1 MSKIQLSFPIF
12 KDEIYRLHYWESWYP
27 PPVTVIVTIA
37 AVDLFLLCSVLPIY
51 IILILLPP

>member
-12 KDEIYRLHYWESWYP
+12 KNGIYRLHYWESWCP
-27 PPVTVIVTIA
+27 PPVTVIVTTA
-37 AVDLFLLCSVLPIY
+37 AVDLFLLCSVLPID

>member
-12 KDEIYRLHYWESWYP
+12 KDGIYHLHHWESWCP
-27 PPVTVIVTIA
+27 PPVTVIVITA
-37 AVDLFLLCSVLPIY
+37 AVDLFPLCSVLPID